1 MEYILLFRN
10 ILADALVMFFW
21 ALKFF
26 YESDGVNGV
35 TGEYSVGTKVCGVL
49 MLIFMILHA
58 ISIIY
63 RLVKY
68 NSLCWFQP

>member
-10 ILADALVMFFW
+10 ISADVLVMLLCAFSF
-21 ALKFF
+21 LS
-26 YESDGVNGV
+26 ESDGVSR
-35 TGEYSVGTKVCGVL
+35 EYSVGVIICGYL
-49 MLIFMILHA
+49 MLMFMILHA